1 MMFGTDTK
9 QRVAGPLAMTAPDI
23 CRCSTVDLDCL
34 QRGGR
39 CRLADLD
46 AFPSALIAR

>member
-23 CRCSTVDLDCL
+23 FRCSTADLDCL
-34 QRGGR
+34 QGGAR
-39 CRLADLD
+39 CRLVDLD
-46 AFPSALIAR
+46 AARPALIAR